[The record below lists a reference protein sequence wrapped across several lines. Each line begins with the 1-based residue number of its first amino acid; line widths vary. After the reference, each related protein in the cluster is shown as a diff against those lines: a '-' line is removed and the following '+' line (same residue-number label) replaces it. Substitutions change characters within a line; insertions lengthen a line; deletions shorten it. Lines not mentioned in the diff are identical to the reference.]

1 MPYAETVLSYQDA
14 LNTLGGK
21 TKHVLLGNGFSIGCD
36 PIFSYPSLY
45 DAAVKAGLSERAIA
59 VFGRLGTSNFEGVMR
74 LLDDSHWIAETY
86 ELITSNNSAMLDD
99 VEVIKKTLVE
109 AVAKSH
115 LAHTGLVSDEKKAA
129 ALKFLEP
136 FKNIFTTN
144 YDLLAYW
151 VNLARP
157 GGAAWGDGFRS
168 DADDPDAPYVV
179 FTERLGQQPGLFY
192 LHGGLH
198 LHVVHGEL
206 RKHCWNRTGKPLTQ
220 LIQEGLANKSYPM
233 FVAEGSA
240 QQKLEQIQRSGYLWY
255 CLDKLAKIESPLLVF
270 GHALGDS
277 DKHLADVIAQNLKL
291 PSIAVGLFRDP
302 KSSSNRA
309 IYANALQLQARRIEL
324 LAQGR
329 KGHELAVNFFDSESA
344 GVWG

>member
-1 MPYAETVLSYQDA
+1 MPYAENVLSYEDA
-14 LNTLGGK
+14 KQALGDK

-45 DAAVKAGLSERAIA
+45 EAAVKAGLSDRAQA
-59 VFGRLGTSNFEGVMR
+59 VFTRLGTSNFEGVMR

-86 ELITSNNSAMLDD
+86 GLIDTPQSAMLDD
-99 VEVIKKTLVE
+99 VNVIKNTLVE
-109 AVAKSH
+109 AVAHSH

-129 ALKFLEP
+129 ALKFLAP
-136 FKNIFTTN
+136 FKNVFTTN

-151 VNLARP
+151 VNLACP
-157 GGAAWGDGFRS
+157 QGPPWKDGFRS
-168 DADDPDAPYVV
+168 DADDPEAPYVV
-179 FTERLGQQPGLFY
+179 FSERLGSQPGLFY

-198 LHVVHGEL
+198 LHIVQGEL
-206 RKHCWNRTGKPLTQ
+206 RKHCWNRTGKALTQ

-240 QQKLEQIQRSGYLWY
+240 EQKLEQIQRSGYLWY

-277 DKHLADVIAQNLKL
+277 DRHLADAIAHNLKL
-291 PSIAVGLFRDP
+291 GSIAVGLFRDP
-302 KSSSNRA
+302 KSPSNRM
-309 IYANALQLQARRIEL
+309 IYTNALQLQARRGEL

-329 KGHELAVNFFDSESA
+329 KGHELAVTFFDSESA
-344 GVWG
+344 KAWG